1 MSLAEKIARDE
12 PLNDF
17 EEMIADYYIVLD
29 ELCSIISGK
38 NYEKA
43 GFNIRELVGM
53 RMRAFREDTCGRL
66 CLKMKGYDISDEK
79 LETLRTIYMTESIE
93 FGLEFLSKEK
103 ESVKNFVEGNY

>member
-12 PLNDF
+12 QLNDF
-17 EEMIADYYIVLD
+17 EEMIVDYYLVLD
-29 ELCSIISGK
+29 ELGSIISDK
-38 NYEKA
+38 NYKKK

-66 CLKMKGYDISDEK
+66 CLKMQGYDISDEK
-79 LETLRTIYMTESIE
+79 LETLRAIYIAEYPE

-103 ESVKNFVEGNY
+103 ESVINFIEGSY